1 MLRSSGYGRS
11 SPGVLSSS
19 RAETQEFHIGSATVA
34 LEMRFGARPHT
45 RLCALQRAV
54 GGRPK
59 PAPLEVAVRQSFP
72 EHPLGNL
79 N

>member
-11 SPGVLSSS
+11 SPGVQSSS

-54 GGRPK
+54 GA
-59 PAPLEVAVRQSFP
+59 APLEVAVRQSFP
-72 EHPLGNL
+72 EHPLGNPS
-79 N
+79 